1 MVGIPEGMVFLAT
14 IAATLNTTL
23 KGTVGIG
30 IEDLIA
36 NAGGNLL
43 SDGIKGTVGRFSPQE
58 KQRINHDLQQAFR
71 DAIYE
76 ALYDLG
82 DPGCFRPAWQA
93 PRDVPADLVYWPDG
107 DFSPRDPA
115 AAHYFRRDDTID
127 HQLCRCLWHLGRAIK
142 EEHLLP
148 LVPPLDDA
156 HASVYGYLQPKTTQV
171 VSKLDSAETTNNT
184 NNTNTRVFANSTSDR
199 YDAVEPEQRYRY
211 IASATP
217 QDLAHAFF
225 AYICDTMTEN
235 IKDRPDLDITPLLP
249 KTNKAQTDEA
259 QTDEAERLR
268 THLRDHL
275 LPRTLI
281 HLDECLK
288 SEKYTAAWRA
298 FNRLL
303 LEGLRDGVAQLH
315 IGQAEIKQSQTE
327 IKQSQQQI
335 LERLD
340 LLLKPENESVL
351 GDWST
356 QMAAMVQATG
366 RIEQRQQTSFVVLL
380 KTMQSQHG
388 EVMSKLDDQH
398 GTVISTLDTVI
409 SGQTELQKQY
419 DQLLNVLARA
429 HAIADPYDVSGLENP
444 YLGLAAFTYAERE
457 RYAGHPRMIAV
468 AEEKLTTPG
477 EQRVLLFIT
486 GASGSGKSSFAQAG
500 LIPALERYYAK
511 RHTTVRHAVFRP
523 SKHPLAML
531 GDAFQQL
538 NLPTFSGHN
547 DPHAIYA
554 ALETHTDAQTFNV
567 VIIDQFE
574 ELFTQSE
581 PAQRDAFLRFLE
593 NLPAFEPIRTHL
605 IATLRADYLPE
616 LFNHQHLYDQTRAV
630 IDLRTMPVDELKVAI
645 QRPLQQHPQAQGRQF
660 EPGLLDELA
669 TQAATDAALL
679 PLLQVTLEKLWGDG
693 KLTLADYHQNLKGN
707 LFTALREK
715 ATQVYTTCADGRPRP
730 ATEKGQMRALLL
742 DLVDVS
748 PQNDD
753 RRDVR
758 RRRPLN
764 DLVQAAPER
773 RKLINELTTA
783 RLLKTEHEQPA
794 GADHGIATVEII
806 HESLLHNWTEL
817 QQWIAEDRTRLQ
829 RRKRFEIHLGDWRQH
844 NRSDERLL
852 HGIHLAEAEELDQQD
867 DIALRDGEAREF
879 LQRSR
884 ALREQERLRR
894 IRTQWMVIA
903 VLAVLLVLA
912 IGAAFVA
919 FDRQRA
925 ANEQLA
931 VATSRQLAIESSAR
945 TGAAQYDI
953 GLLLG
958 VQAAAES
965 RTQEAQ
971 HAILA
976 GLPPIPMTYLH
987 GHTAQVTS
995 ATFSPDG
1002 QTLASAGA
1010 DMMIILW
1017 DVASGQ
1023 PRATL
1028 EGHTDWVRSV
1038 AFSPDGQT
1046 LASAGQDNMVM
1057 LWNVASGEWQ
1067 TTLEDHKDRVT
1078 SVAFS
1083 PDGSTLAS
1091 ASDDTTIRLWDV
1103 TTGEQQAML
1112 EGHAAA
1118 IRQVA
1123 FSPDGSTLA
1132 SASNDRT
1139 VMLWD
1144 VVSRRARA
1152 TLKGHTDE
1160 VLSVAFSPDGQM
1172 LASASVD
1179 GTVILWD
1186 ATTGE
1191 RRNTLEGHQGPV
1203 YGVTFRPDGQTL
1215 ALAGWDR
1222 TIILWEVDTGQA
1234 RATLRG
1240 HTSWLNSVAF
1250 SPDGSRLASASG
1262 DQTIILWDVAAL
1274 LRGHTGHVYGVAFSP
1289 DGQTVASA
1297 SDDTTI
1303 ILWDAATGQPRARL
1317 TEHTEWIRSVAFS
1330 PDGQTL
1336 ASASGDRTVMLWDVT
1351 TGKQQAI
1358 LEGHT
1363 DGVRSVAFSPD
1374 GQTLA
1379 SASFDTTIRL
1389 WDVNTGE
1396 WQATLPDHTQHI
1408 WNVAFSPDGQTLAS
1422 ASGDQTVILWEV
1434 ATRQAR
1440 ATLRGHTHEVMSVAF
1455 SPDGQT
1461 LASASAD
1468 NTVILWDVATGQLQ
1482 ARLPGGTRAL
1492 QSVAFSPDGR
1502 FLVAGSYGEV
1512 LWWEVATRQALP
1524 ALHGHTDWVWS
1535 LAFSPDGQT
1544 LASASWDGN
1553 VILWDVAAWQD
1564 PQVQATQACRIANR
1578 NLSWDEWQRYLSN
1591 RPYAKTCPGLPV
1603 HPSFRESGHALA
1615 RAGDL
1620 DGAVARFREV
1630 LALDPDPPFS
1640 PEVLARQTRAEV
1652 LVEEGEHLA
1661 RDNDI
1666 DGAVERFTRAKTLNP
1681 ALDFDPLTR
1690 ANTTAAAALVEER
1703 ESLARDNDIDGAVE
1717 RFTQA
1722 KKLDPALELDPA
1734 LKARE
1739 TAVAFLMEEGERLAR
1754 SGNLEGAEERFTQAK
1769 KLDPALELD
1778 PALKARDTAVA
1789 FLMEEGE
1796 RLARSGNLEGAEE
1809 RFVQAQEINL
1819 ELDGDPRTRAVE
1831 MRVAALMEEGG
1842 RLARNQDHA
1851 AAIAEYTRVLELD
1864 PNHALAHTQ
1873 RGDVH
1878 YRQKAYDDALADYD
1892 AAIALEPA
1900 NATFYYD
1907 RAFAYGQSGNYPAAI
1922 EDFSQAIA
1930 LNHYTGAELAAVYGH
1945 RAYNY
1950 IQLEAY
1956 TSALADYDA
1965 ALALDVE
1972 NDIFYDFRAT
1982 THFRLGNDD
1991 LAVRDAHKAA
2001 ELRPDRAGYQA
2012 QLCLY
2017 AAIAGP
2023 VDPAGAIMAACD
2035 QALTLDADNA
2045 TFAGWRGVAR
2055 ARAGDMGGAAADLA
2069 RYLAWLEQHQADATD
2084 KIGRHRAWLAALE
2097 AGTDP
2102 FDAPALAALRE
2113 WYGAY

>member
-1 MVGIPEGMVFLAT
+1 MVGILEGLVFLGT

-43 SDGIKGTVGRFSPQE
+43 SDGIQKGIQKAVENLGSDDT
-58 KQRINHDLQQAFR
+58 QRINHDLQQAFR

-82 DPGCFRPAWQA
+82 GRGCFPAAWEKD
-93 PRDVPADLVYWPDG
+93 RDVPQKMVYWPKG
-107 DFSPRDPA
+107 DFSPGDPA
-115 AAHYFRRDDTID
+115 AAPYFPRDDTLD

-171 VSKLDSAETTNNT
+171 VSSPAPD
-184 NNTNTRVFANSTSDR
+184 
-199 YDAVEPEQRYRY
+199 DAAEPEQRYRY

-217 QDLAHAFF
+217 QELAHAFF
-225 AYICDTMTEN
+225 AYICDEMQK
-235 IKDRPDLDITPLLP
+235 IKDRPDLKIDPLLADN
-249 KTNKAQTDEA
+249 T
-259 QTDEAERLR
+259 EAERLR
-268 THLRDHL
+268 AHLRDHL

-288 SEKYTAAWRA
+288 SEQYTAAWRA

-315 IGQAEIKQSQTE
+315 IGQAEIKQAQ
-327 IKQSQQQI
+327 KQI

-340 LLLKPENESVL
+340 RLLKPENASVL

-380 KTMQSQHG
+380 KTIQSQHG
-388 EVMSKLDDQH
+388 EVMSTLHDQH
-398 GTVISTLDTVI
+398 GTVV
-409 SGQTELQKQY
+409 SGMAEIMQRLE
-419 DQLLNVLARA
+419 QLLEALAHA
-429 HAIADPYDVSGLENP
+429 HAIADPYDVHGLENP

-468 AEEKLTTPG
+468 AVEKLTTPG

-500 LIPALERYYAK
+500 LIPALERYYDQ
-511 RHTTVRHAVFRP
+511 RHITVRHAVFRP
-523 SKHPLAML
+523 SKHPPAML
-531 GDAFQQL
+531 QDALQQL
-538 NLPTFSGHN
+538 GLPTFRLPD

-554 ALETHTDAQTFNV
+554 ALETHTDAQTVNV
-567 VIIDQFE
+567 IIIDQFE

-581 PAQRDAFLRFLE
+581 SAQRDDFFTFLN
-593 NLPAFEPIRTHL
+593 NLPAFQPIRTHL
-605 IATLRADYLPE
+605 IATLRADYLPD
-616 LFNHQHLYDQTRAV
+616 LFNHQHLYDQTRAG
-630 IDLRTMPVDELKVAI
+630 IDLRAMQVDELKEAI
-645 QRPLQQHPQAQGRQF
+645 QRPLQQHPKAQGRQF

-679 PLLQVTLEKLWGDG
+679 PLLQVTLEQLWGDG
-693 KLTLADYHQNLKGN
+693 KLTLADYHQKLKGN

-715 ATQVYTTCADGRPRP
+715 ATQVYTTRADDRPRT
-730 ATEKGQMRALLL
+730 ATEQGQMRALLL

-758 RRRPLN
+758 RRRPRHEL
-764 DLVQAAPER
+764 LQADPER
-773 RKLINELTTA
+773 RKLIDELTTA
-783 RLLKTEHEQPA
+783 RLLKTEHEQPMDAAA
-794 GADHGIATVEII
+794 GAQPADVYPGIATVEII

-829 RRKRFEIHLGDWRQH
+829 RRKRFEIHLDDWRQH
-844 NRSDERLL
+844 DCSDERLL
-852 HGIHLAEAEELDQQD
+852 HGIHLAEAEELDRQE
-867 DIALRDGEAREF
+867 DIALRDPKAREF

-884 ALREQERLRR
+884 TLREQERLRR
-894 IRTQWMVIA
+894 IRTQRMVIA

-912 IGAAFVA
+912 ISTALVA

-931 VATSRQLAIESSAR
+931 IATSRQLAIESRAR
-945 TGAAQYDI
+945 TDAAQYDI

-958 VQAAAES
+958 VQAAAEG
-965 RTQEAQ
+965 RTQEARD
-971 HAILA
+971 AILA
-976 GLPPIPMTYLH
+976 GLPSIPMTYLH
-987 GHTAQVTS
+987 GHTAAVRS
-995 ATFSPDG
+995 AAFSPDG
-1002 QTLASAGA
+1002 QMLASASL
-1010 DMMIILW
+1010 DQTVILLW

-1028 EGHTDWVRSV
+1028 EGHRDVVRGV

-1057 LWNVASGEWQ
+1057 LWNVASGQ
-1067 TTLEDHKDRVT
+1067 LRTTLEGHKNRVT

-1083 PDGSTLAS
+1083 PDGRTLAS

-1103 TTGEQQAML
+1103 TTSEQQATL

-1123 FSPDGSTLA
+1123 FSPDGRTLV

-1139 VMLWD
+1139 VILWD
-1144 VVSRRARA
+1144 VVGRRARA
-1152 TLKGHTDE
+1152 TLKEHTDE
-1160 VLSVAFSPDGQM
+1160 VWSVAFSPDGQT
-1172 LASASVD
+1172 LASASMD
-1179 GTVILWD
+1179 GTVRLWD

-1191 RRNTLEGHQGPV
+1191 RRNTLTGHQGAV
-1203 YGVTFRPDGQTL
+1203 YGVAFSPDGQTL
-1215 ALAGWDR
+1215 ASAGYDGTVKLWD
-1222 TIILWEVDTGQA
+1222 VGTGQA
-1234 RATLRG
+1234 RTTLHG
-1240 HTSWLNSVAF
+1240 HTSLVNHVAF
-1250 SPDGSRLASASG
+1250 SPDGSTLASAGG
-1262 DQTIILWDVAAL
+1262 DQTIILWEVAAL

-1297 SDDTTI
+1297 GQDTTI
-1303 ILWDAATGQPRARL
+1303 ILWDAASGQPRTRL
-1317 TEHTEWIRSVAFS
+1317 TEHRNTVNSVAFS

-1336 ASASGDRTVMLWDVT
+1336 ASASWDTTIRLWDVT
-1351 TGKQQAI
+1351 TARQQAI

-1379 SASFDTTIRL
+1379 SA
-1389 WDVNTGE
+1389 G
-1396 WQATLPDHTQHI
+1396 
-1408 WNVAFSPDGQTLAS
+1408 
-1422 ASGDQTVILWEV
+1422 GDQTVILWEV
-1434 ATRQAR
+1434 ATGQAR
-1440 ATLRGHTHEVMSVAF
+1440 ATLRGHTGEVRSVAF

-1461 LASASAD
+1461 LASASWD
-1468 NTVILWDVATGQLQ
+1468 DTVILWDVATGQPQ
-1482 ARLPGGTRAL
+1482 GRLPGGSPRAL
-1492 QSVAFSPDGR
+1492 ESVAFSPDGR

-1512 LWWEVATRQALP
+1512 LWWEVATWQALP
-1524 ALHGHTDWVWS
+1524 PLHGHTDWVWS
-1535 LAFSPDGQT
+1535 VAFSPDGQT
-1544 LASASWDGN
+1544 LASASLDGN
-1553 VILWDVAAWQD
+1553 VILWDVAARQD
-1564 PQVQATQACRIANR
+1564 PQAQAAQACRIANR
-1578 NLSWDEWQRYLSN
+1578 NLSWDEWQRYLPG

-1615 RAGDL
+1615 RTGDL
-1620 DGAVARFREV
+1620 NGAVARFREV

-1640 PEVLARQTRAEV
+1640 PEVLARQTWAEA
-1652 LVEEGEHLA
+1652 LVEEGERLA
-1661 RDNDI
+1661 RANNI
-1666 DGAVERFTRAKTLNP
+1666 DGAVERFTQAKTLNP

-1690 ANTTAAAALVEER
+1690 ANTTAAAALVEE
-1703 ESLARDNDIDGAVE
+1703 
-1717 RFTQA
+1717 
-1722 KKLDPALELDPA
+1722 
-1734 LKARE
+1734 
-1739 TAVAFLMEEGERLAR
+1739 GERLAR
-1754 SGNLEGAEERFTQAK
+1754 SGNLEGAEEHFSRATT
-1769 KLDPALELD
+1769 LNPALEL
-1778 PALKARDTAVA
+1778 
-1789 FLMEEGE
+1789 G
-1796 RLARSGNLEGAEE
+1796 S
-1809 RFVQAQEINL
+1809 
-1819 ELDGDPRTRAVE
+1819 DPRTRAVE
-1831 MRVAALMEEGG
+1831 TRIAALMEEGG

-1864 PNHALAHTQ
+1864 PNHVLAHRR

-1878 YRQKAYDDALADYD
+1878 YRQKAYDDALADYT
-1892 AAIALEPA
+1892 AAIALEPD
-1900 NATFYYD
+1900 NATLYYD
-1907 RAFAYGQSGNYPAAI
+1907 RAFAHGQSGNYQAAI

-1945 RAYNY
+1945 RAFNY
-1950 IQLEAY
+1950 LQLEDD
-1956 TSALADYDA
+1956 TLALADYDA
-1965 ALALDVE
+1965 AIALDGE
-1972 NDIFYDFRAT
+1972 NPIFYDYRAM

-1991 LAVRDAHKAA
+1991 LAVRDARTAA

-2023 VDPAGAIMAACD
+2023 VDPSGAIMAACD
-2035 QALTLDADNA
+2035 QALALDTDNA
-2045 TFAGWRGVAR
+2045 TYAGWRGIAR
-2055 ARAGDMGGAAADLA
+2055 ARAGDTSGAAADLA
-2069 RYLAWLEQHQADATD
+2069 RYLAWLEQYQADATD
-2084 KIGRHRAWLAALE
+2084 KIERHRAWLAALE

-2102 FDAPALAALRE
+2102 FDAAALAALRE
-2113 WYGAY
+2113 WYREY